1 WRRRRKFRWPGIAAW
16 SDARWRCWSRAR
28 CPDAPRDCAGERPVK
43 RRKSMAPYSWRARRR
58 RASSS
63 AHESTTR
70 SATTCTQPSPARPP
84 NIAGVA
90 NSMAKRAVA
99 ANRKKFLAKTREQLQ
114 ETKNKLLGEI
124 DSELRAEREGN
135 KDEGMDTYDL
145 ASEERD
151 REINFILSDRERVK
165 LKQIDDALERLDEG
179 TYGVCESCGLEIAE
193 ERLEAMPFS
202 RLCRDCQQEQE
213 REAKS
218 QRRIDDERNTYRK
231 IGSTDADDDSA

>member
-1 WRRRRKFRWPGIAAW
+1 
-16 SDARWRCWSRAR
+16 
-28 CPDAPRDCAGERPVK
+28 
-43 RRKSMAPYSWRARRR
+43 
-58 RASSS
+58 
-63 AHESTTR
+63 
-70 SATTCTQPSPARPP
+70 
-84 NIAGVA
+84 
-90 NSMAKRAVA
+90 MAKKPDTAD
-99 ANRKKFLAKTREQLQ
+99 RKKFLAKAREQLLA
-114 ETKNKLLGEI
+114 TKNKLLGEI

-165 LKQIDDALERLDEG
+165 LKQIDDALERLDDG

-202 RLCRDCQQEQE
+202 RLDRDCQQDEE

-218 QRRIDDERNTYRK
+218 QRRFDDEPNAYRK
-231 IGSTDADDDSA
+231 VGSTDADDDSA